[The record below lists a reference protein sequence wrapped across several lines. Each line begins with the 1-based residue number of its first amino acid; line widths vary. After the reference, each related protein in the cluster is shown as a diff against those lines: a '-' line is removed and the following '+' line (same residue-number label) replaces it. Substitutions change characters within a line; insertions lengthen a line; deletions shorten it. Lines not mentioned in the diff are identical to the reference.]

1 MSNVTELFPV
11 SSSTTDLVYWGSS
24 VQKPPLPPVNPDS
37 FNQNKLQ
44 NIAQIRKKLLAE
56 RSRELLFRECWGL
69 FNIFF
74 VKKAMKSVIQILF
87 TVLFSC
93 YVIGKCWVS
102 QWRFATIPG
111 RLEGEGGEFI
121 NGILY
126 LCFLGDPQEE
136 LVEGQVV
143 TDGVLKINGRKKC
156 SSSNKFKASND
167 IEAYTSS
174 LALVL

>member
-44 NIAQIRKKLLAE
+44 NIAQIRKKLIGKRE
-56 RSRELLFRECWGL
+56 KRSRELLFRECWRL

-87 TVLFSC
+87 TVLYSC
-93 YVIGKCWVS
+93 YVIGKCCVS
-102 QWRFATIPG
+102 QWRFSRPNRAA
-111 RLEGEGGEFI
+111 LGGGFI
-121 NGILY
+121 KGILY
-126 LCFLGDPQEE
+126 FIYVFPW
-136 LVEGQVV
+136 
-143 TDGVLKINGRKKC
+143 GRAGRTC
-156 SSSNKFKASND
+156 
-167 IEAYTSS
+167 
-174 LALVL
+174 